1 MFFGVTGDLFCCLGM
16 MKCWICH
23 IFLLNFCD
31 GNQWFPVFVF
41 YIHSNAFFFS
51 CHSNQARRC
60 DSVICLDWN
69 IYGNNLNIFIE
80 YWTTFVFPIITFN
93 FGNLSL
99 RVFCKYLQW
108 QVLLNDRLRLD
119 SQRYIFQKKKMLVY
133 ICFTRMCLWCLCIM
147 NTLNTWIG

>member
-1 MFFGVTGDLFCCLGM
+1 M
-16 MKCWICH
+16 
-23 IFLLNFCD
+23 
-31 GNQWFPVFVF
+31 
-41 YIHSNAFFFS
+41 
-51 CHSNQARRC
+51 
-60 DSVICLDWN
+60 ICLDWN

-119 SQRYIFQKKKMLVY
+119 SQRYIFQKKKDASLYLFHKDVSLMLVY
-133 ICFTRMCLWCLCIM
+133 NEHTKHM
-147 NTLNTWIG
+147 NRLITN